1 MAGVVSMS
9 QCHRCDV
16 IVPDCDITIVI
27 HNESQTVLGEM
38 CDVCVTA
45 WFDYMDYLNGREEE

>member
-1 MAGVVSMS
+1 MS